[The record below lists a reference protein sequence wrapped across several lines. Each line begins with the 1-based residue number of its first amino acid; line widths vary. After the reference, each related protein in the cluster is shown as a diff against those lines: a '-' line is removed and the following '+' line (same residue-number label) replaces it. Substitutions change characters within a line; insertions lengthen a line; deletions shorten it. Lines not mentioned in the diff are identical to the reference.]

1 MFSFCCCW
9 LLWLLVTDSTNDVI
23 SIFSVVHQIP
33 IYVLKAQ
40 SYLLSRFKDYFHNL
54 CEFFS
59 MAHGKCHFNSIY
71 NLYFMIKDVFFMF
84 ALRTELHWRKWEKHT
99 IQLTNWN
106 DGCKKVFVD
115 TRIIHFKAIF
125 SSFEEKNVS
134 KFELA
139 TVILWSF
146 LWNNRLDYILIFS
159 CQSSSYQCK
168 FIFNSLYSI
177 W

>member
-40 SYLLSRFKDYFHNL
+40 SYLLSRFKKYFHNL
-54 CEFFS
+54 CEWWYGTGQMSFQLNIQFIFYD
-59 MAHGKCHFNSIY
+59 KRC
-71 NLYFMIKDVFFMF
+71 VFMF

-99 IQLTNWN
+99 IQLTNRN
-106 DGCKKVFVD
+106 DGCKKVSVN
-115 TRIIHFKAIF
+115 TRIIHSKAIS

-134 KFELA
+134 KFELV

-168 FIFNSLYSI
+168 FIFNSSHSI